1 MFVFFVIF
9 EEMDKKKKKSDNNT
23 KKFTWKNKWMNLFVN
38 KSTLIKKMQINKWV
52 DQPHWLNCKQADT
65 GVQSVASLVSL
76 AKTETIYLSSPAKNP
91 PSWRSFRQLF

>member
-9 EEMDKKKKKSDNNT
+9 EEMDKKKKSDNNT
-23 KKFTWKNKWMNLFVN
+23 KKFTWKNKWMNLFLN

-52 DQPHWLNCKQADT
+52 EQPHWLNCKQADT